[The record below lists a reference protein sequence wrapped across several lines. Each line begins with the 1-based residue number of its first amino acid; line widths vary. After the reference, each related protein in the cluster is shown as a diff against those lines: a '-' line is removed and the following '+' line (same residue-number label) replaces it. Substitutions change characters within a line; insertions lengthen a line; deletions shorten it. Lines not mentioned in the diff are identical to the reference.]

1 MNSGSGAISECAGTL
16 GGLYLNRAGW
26 ASSELLLSA
35 HHRQTFNRR
44 SWLRDS
50 SCSRLHQPLE
60 RRMSFSHSPHSSTS
74 ELDIMCA
81 AYECACERLGIAQSD
96 AIMRKRVGKLVI
108 EQSRHGY
115 RSSATLAYT
124 VVKRFATAY
133 PVPVGVDLAT
143 VG

>member
-1 MNSGSGAISECAGTL
+1 
-16 GGLYLNRAGW
+16 
-26 ASSELLLSA
+26 
-35 HHRQTFNRR
+35 
-44 SWLRDS
+44 
-50 SCSRLHQPLE
+50 
-60 RRMSFSHSPHSSTS
+60 MSFSHSPYSSTS

-124 VVKRFATAY
+124 VVKLFETAC
-133 PVPVGVDLAT
+133 PASAGVELDT
-143 VG
+143 VV